1 MYDGFLDM
9 SCNLKYLHAVLC
21 SRPTVHG
28 TMLEYC
34 LRTQKIVINL
44 PEFTKICGVKVNVI
58 YSKLFTKYYEMFSV
72 TKVVLGLRDLYD
84 II

>member
-1 MYDGFLDM
+1 M
-9 SCNLKYLHAVLC
+9 HAVLC
-21 SRPTVHG
+21 ARPTVHE
-28 TMLEYC
+28 TMLEYG

-44 PEFTKICGVKVNVI
+44 PEFNKICRVKVNVI

-84 II
+84 IV